1 MPSLLL
7 PKKINS
13 PFDRRLVEQIS
24 PALVHLFQEES
35 AAGPGDAV
43 LQRSAQVP
51 AACPPMA
58 QNCNETAQV

>member
-43 LQRSAQVP
+43 LQRSAQVS